1 MKKLLT
7 ILFTVMLSAI
17 TFGQHYAFADFIHN
31 GGTADDKIFDICLD
45 DAGNKYVAG
54 TFKGTIDFGN
64 GVSIT
69 SVNNTDAFVA
79 KYDADGNILWAN
91 AMGGNLTD
99 FCDAVAVDSA
109 GNVITASRFYG
120 SVIFGTDTLFSTG
133 SFDIAVVKFDT
144 DGNYLWMKQVT
155 NGSKLMDQ
163 AYDIQVDS
171 KGNYVLLG
179 MFDVNDSLWLK
190 LNYEGLEI
198 PSQGERDIF
207 VIKMDSDGNPL
218 WGVNGGA
225 SENDYPG
232 KLVIDE
238 DDNIYFTGYYDDST
252 ATFGDTQLACV
263 EGKEVVVAKLDSLGV
278 YQWAVSATG
287 PGDDVG
293 MAIEYISDGDGIILV
308 TGSFKESLSA
318 SSSADIFESAG
329 DNDIFILAFNTDGDY
344 IEGYSFGGEEDEIGR
359 AITTIKGNGGEYYV
373 SGTIESSMEVPNDM
387 LTNYGKRDMLVM
399 RMDKDKLIWA
409 KNYGGTSHDYI
420 YSAAINDEGTI
431 YFAGSFDGSSAEFGD
446 ITLNGNGG
454 DDLWIGQMNEPTPF
468 SAPIILAINDIPDD
482 QGGKVRIEFSGSELT
497 TSYTIWRQI
506 DTTDGWDAIGSFNGI
521 YRNRYTYV
529 APTLGDSTAT
539 GIYWSVF
546 RVSAHQDNIYK
557 TFFVSNP
564 DTGYSIDNLA
574 PVVPGGIVPTPF
586 DEKIELAWNESPEK
600 DFQYYAI
607 YRSLDPEFTA
617 DTMNTYS
624 YSTTDNLYS
633 DVNVIQGTTYYY
645 VIAAI
650 DYSGN
655 ASEFSEKVSATV
667 TDVDSGTEIP
677 TVYALGQ
684 NYPNPF
690 NPSTVIK
697 FSIPNS
703 GLVSLKVFNILGEE
717 VATLINEMKSVGV
730 YEVSFDASNLTTG
743 MYIYRIQSGEF
754 TSTKKMLLIK

>member
-1 MKKLLT
+1 MKKFFT
-7 ILFTVMLSAI
+7 LFTLLMLSNLV
-17 TFGQHYAFADFIHN
+17 FGQHYAFDDFIHN
-31 GGTADDKIFDICLD
+31 GGTADDKIYDICLD
-45 DAGNKYVAG
+45 DAGNKYIAG
-54 TFKGTIDFGN
+54 TFKGTINFGN

-69 SVNNTDAFVA
+69 PINNTDAFVA

-99 FCDAVAVDSA
+99 YCDAVAVDSV
-109 GNVITASRFYG
+109 GNVITASRFYN
-120 SVIFGTDTLFSTG
+120 SVTFGTDTLFSTG
-133 SFDIAVVKFDT
+133 SWDIAVVKFDA
-144 DGNYLWMKQVT
+144 DGNYLWMKRVT
-155 NGSKLMDQ
+155 NGPKLMDQ

-198 PSQGERDIF
+198 PSYGERDIF

-225 SENDYPG
+225 RENDYPG
-232 KLVIDE
+232 ELVLDE
-238 DDNIYFTGYYDDST
+238 NDNIYFTGYYDDST
-252 ATFGDTQLACV
+252 ATFGDTQLLCE

-287 PGDDVG
+287 LGDDEGV
-293 MAIEYISDGDGIILV
+293 AIEYVSDGDGSILV

-318 SSSADIFESAG
+318 NSSSDVFVSSG
-329 DNDIFILAFNTDGDY
+329 DNDVFILAFNTDGDY
-344 IEGYSFGGEEDEIGR
+344 EGGYSFGGEEDEIGR
-359 AITTIKGNGGEYYV
+359 AITTIKGNGGGYYV

-399 RMDKDKLIWA
+399 RMYQDNLIWA

-446 ITLNGNGG
+446 VTLNGNGG
-454 DDLWIGQMNEPTPF
+454 DDLWIGQMNEPIPLP
-468 SAPIILAINDIPDD
+468 APVILAINDIPED
-482 QGGKVRIEFSGSELT
+482 QGGKVRIEFSGSVLT
-497 TSYTIWRQI
+497 SSFTIWRQI
-506 DTTDGWDAIGSFNGI
+506 DTTDAWDAIGSFNGI
-521 YRNRYTYV
+521 YKNRYSYV
-529 APTLGDSTAT
+529 APTLGDSTIN
-539 GIYWSVF
+539 GIHWSVF
-546 RVSAHQDNIYK
+546 KISAHQDNIYK
-557 TFFVSNP
+557 SFFVSNP
-564 DTGYSIDNLA
+564 ASGYSIDNLA

-607 YRSLDPEFTA
+607 YRSLDPEFSA

-703 GLVSLKVFNILGEE
+703 GLVSLKVFNILGQE
-717 VATLINEMKSVGV
+717 VATLVNEMKSVGV
-730 YEVSFDASNLTTG
+730 YEVSFDASSLTTG